1 MQLRLEKSR
10 LMKFRLTKR
19 ETVIAAAAAG
29 ITGAALAFAQAV
41 VPGVIGAS
49 VYSWDA
55 MQMSRTPVGEFRQVL
70 KGPTA
75 TLEELEVHITTLN
88 AGASSHPPH
97 HHPNEELVL
106 LDKGIVETL
115 SNGKWERLGPGSVI
129 FNGSE
134 SWHSL
139 RNVGDGPAQYFVV
152 NWRSPATDV
161 IAARN
166 GQAK

>member
-1 MQLRLEKSR
+1 MRLK
-10 LMKFRLTKR
+10 LTR
-19 ETVIAAAAAG
+19 RDMGVAAIAAAM
-29 ITGAALAFAQAV
+29 TGTILALAQAA
-41 VPGVIGAS
+41 PSGIIGAS

-55 MQMSRTPVGEFRQVL
+55 MRVSRTPVGEFRQVL

-75 TLEELEVHITTLN
+75 TLEQLEVHITTLDT
-88 AGASSHPPH
+88 GASSHPPH

-106 LDKGIVETL
+106 ISKGTVETL
-115 SNGKWERLGPGSVI
+115 SNGKWERIGPGSVI

-139 RNVGDGPAQYFVV
+139 RNVGSEAAQYFVV

-161 IAARN
+161 IAKEN
-166 GQAK
+166 GQTE